1 VLLSSVAVLAGAGLW
16 DNHFMTSIL
25 AVDTSTESCSVALYR
40 DGALAALQEIAPRR
54 HNQVLLRMLREL
66 IPAGPQGLDAVAYGS
81 GPGSFTGLR
90 IAASAVQGVCFAAG
104 LPALPV
110 STLSS
115 QVYGALRLGHAAEGD
130 LVLSTLD
137 AHIGELYWAL
147 YHIDS
152 GRPVALTAAQAVKPG
167 SLLVPGSQAL
177 VALGS
182 GLQYRDAMP
191 AAVNERFS
199 AEFPALLPDA
209 RDLLPEALDALREN
223 RLQRAEQVCP
233 VYVRDEIS
241 WKKLAE
247 QGPQT

>member
-1 VLLSSVAVLAGAGLW
+1 
-16 DNHFMTSIL
+16 MTSIL

-40 DGALAALQEIAPRR
+40 GGELAVLQEIAPRR

-66 IPAGPQGLDAVAYGS
+66 IPAGPRGLDAVAYGC

-110 STLSS
+110 STLSG
-115 QVYGALRLGHAAEGD
+115 QVYGALRLGQAAEGD
-130 LVLSTLD
+130 YVLSTLD

-147 YHIDS
+147 YRIDN
-152 GRPVALTAAQAVKPG
+152 GRALALTAAQAVKPG
-167 SLLVPGSQAL
+167 ALRLPGSQAL

-182 GLQYRDAMP
+182 GLQYRGIMP
-191 AAVNERFS
+191 AAVSARFS

-209 RDLLPEALDALREN
+209 RDLLPEALNALRDN
-223 RLQRAEQVCP
+223 RCQSAEQVCP